1 MPAGW
6 VIGQASCNAVVEGG
20 SHAGVMAAHRFQVV
34 ALGRQLSREGLIEG
48 DTQRINIRTCVD
60 GSLDWAAFPDRLQSI
75 SVFRRHVTG
84 RPAEIIGSLAAGAE
98 RLSCQV
104 EIQEHRLPVGCH
116 EHVGW
121 LDVEVDEV
129 SLMSI
134 VKSVGQASADPA
146 HGLNVGA
153 GADAGW
159 TILSGGPAGRAC
171 AWARSKASS
180 TVCAVRFAGGVG
192 RIKAKSRDRTAP
204 P

>member
-20 SHAGVMAAHRFQVV
+20 SHADIMAAHRFHVV

-48 DTQRINIRTCVD
+48 DTQRINVRTCVD

-75 SVFRRHVTG
+75 SVFGRHVTG
-84 RPAEIIGSLAAGAE
+84 RPAENIGSLAAAAE

-129 SLMSI
+129 SLMSV
-134 VKSVGQASADPA
+134 VKSVGKASADPA

-153 GADAGW
+153 W
-159 TILSGGPAGRAC
+159 RGRGLDD
-171 AWARSKASS
+171 S
-180 TVCAVRFAGGVG
+180 VG
-192 RIKAKSRDRTAP
+192 RPGRSGLHLGSIQGIEHRLRCALCG
-204 P
+204 